1 VAQRVKVMLV
11 CDLHEQETEG
21 SETIE
26 FAVAGTGYEIDLCE
40 EHARGFR
47 EAIAPYVGVARRSG
61 GRSARPARAARRP
74 AGGPDRQRT
83 AEIREWARGQGL
95 DVSERG
101 RIPAS
106 LVERYEAAH

>member
-1 VAQRVKVMLV
+1 MAQRVKVMLV
-11 CDLHEQETEG
+11 CDLHEQEAEG
-21 SETIE
+21 SETIN
-26 FAVAGTGYEIDLCE
+26 FAVDGSGYEIDLCE

-47 EAIAPYVGVARRSG
+47 DALGPYVGVARRSG
-61 GRSARPARAARRP
+61 VRAGRPGRAGRRP
-74 AGGPDRQRT
+74 APGPDRQRT